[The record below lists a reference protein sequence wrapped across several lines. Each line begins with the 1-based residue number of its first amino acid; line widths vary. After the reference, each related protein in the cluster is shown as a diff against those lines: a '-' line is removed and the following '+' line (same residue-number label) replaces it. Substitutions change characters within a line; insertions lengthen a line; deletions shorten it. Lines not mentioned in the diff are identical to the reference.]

1 MPHLLLLHFV
11 HVFFMTTWFLFL
23 FSRIKR
29 KAKRKEGT
37 RRKMGGGER
46 NEWGNNGKK
55 RKRKKNL
62 GGERRES
69 KKSKRE
75 GKKEREAASGRER
88 EKRERKE
95 RKTENEPESE
105 SKRSQSLP
113 RLQAALRGTSPAAFK
128 YWGCCPATDHH
139 PKKVKCG
146 LHIWKLPL
154 AISPSEMEHR
164 IEGPSKWLVFSLGHL
179 GYFYPGK
186 ILMYCLSPVHMINVY
201 IGQTRIIPFF
211 FFLPQQVFSPNY
223 LDACLNSP
231 LGFARIST
239 ASVVCRRRGPL
250 PLSKV
255 LFNTHT
261 LCSWADWELS

>member
-1 MPHLLLLHFV
+1 M
-11 HVFFMTTWFLFL
+11 
-23 FSRIKR
+23 
-29 KAKRKEGT
+29 
-37 RRKMGGGER
+37 
-46 NEWGNNGKK
+46 KK

-69 KKSKRE
+69 KKQE
-75 GKKEREAASGRER
+75 GRKKEREAASGRER

-95 RKTENEPESE
+95 RKTESEPESE

-164 IEGPSKWLVFSLGHL
+164 IRGPSKWLVFSLGHL

-211 FFLPQQVFSPNY
+211 FFFHSRFS
-223 LDACLNSP
+223 
-231 LGFARIST
+231 ARIIWMLAST
-239 ASVVCRRRGPL
+239 L
-250 PLSKV
+250 
-255 LFNTHT
+255 H
-261 LCSWADWELS
+261 